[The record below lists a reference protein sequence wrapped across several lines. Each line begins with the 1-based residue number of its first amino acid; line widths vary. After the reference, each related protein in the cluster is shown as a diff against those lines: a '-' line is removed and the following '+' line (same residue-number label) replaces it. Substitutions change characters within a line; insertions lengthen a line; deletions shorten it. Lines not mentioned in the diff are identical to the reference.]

1 MCAKTNPRRRSFGSV
16 TEIQRGKK
24 YVCRW
29 VENTDTGRKRRS
41 KTVHGTYRE
50 ACRFLSLKEI
60 EVGDQKRV
68 PTFAEAWSAW
78 MLPEFEQRV
87 ADGTFSPRTLAA
99 TKYTWKGVAA
109 RFGSTPLDKVRVL
122 DVQEWL
128 LTRTKHAATRSLVL
142 MRQVMDKA
150 VSYEVIPANKL
161 RVKLRIPT
169 TVSRTKS
176 TKTFTVGQLVSMSE
190 KLRDSPMRSAFITS
204 AFGSA
209 RVGESLG
216 VKCEDVREVGVE
228 DRRYVVVDLHRQM
241 PQTGHEPL
249 PDGSMKNP
257 QSYRTTIIPYEFGAP
272 LLATAN
278 ERRKQGLDFL
288 SVDYSG
294 QPANTMQYT
303 AELGGILGDGWG
315 VPSKLRASW
324 RTNAEFEWNI
334 EPAVLEVL
342 MGHIPQGSDVTAR
355 HYLFPTFDALL
366 ARFDARFSA
375 TWDK

>member
-1 MCAKTNPRRRSFGSV
+1 MGGRKQRRRSFGSV

-29 VENTDTGRKRRS
+29 VENTDTGRRRRS

-78 MLPEFEQRV
+78 MMPEFEQRV
-87 ADGTFSPRTLAA
+87 ADGDLAPRTLAV
-99 TKYTWKGVAA
+99 TKSTWRGVDA
-109 RFGSTPLDKVRVL
+109 RFGSVPLDKVRVL

-128 LTRTKHAATRSLVL
+128 LTKTKNVAARSLVL

-190 KLRDSPMRSAFITS
+190 KLRDSPMRAAFIIS

-228 DRRYVVVDLHRQM
+228 DRRYAAVDIHRQM
-241 PQTGHEPL
+241 PQTGHEAM
-249 PDGSMKNP
+249 PDGAMKNP